1 MAFFADVKV
10 RTFWALCL
18 LLFVP
23 GRVLCYLFRVGD
35 LDAWGV
41 PAPVTPK
48 IYDDWS
54 QNNKFRIGDSLLF
67 LYPPSEESLV
77 QVTEDAFKSCNIS
90 NPIAYFNDGNTL
102 FNITGPGTFYFT
114 SGVGGHCLRLQ
125 KLAVF
130 VPSNGTSNQPSSA
143 PSSLPGSS
151 SSSYPTVFGPT
162 ASARSSAPAMS
173 VASVY
178 SSMAYLVFSFLL
190 LIYI

>member
-1 MAFFADVKV
+1 MASFADVNVKTV
-10 RTFWALCL
+10 WVLCF

-54 QNNKFRIGDSLLF
+54 QKNQFRIGDSLLF

-77 QVTEDAFKSCNIS
+77 QVTEDAYKSCNIS
-90 NPIAYFNDGNTL
+90 NPIAYFDDGNTL

-114 SGVGGHCLRLQ
+114 SGVGGHCLKLQ
-125 KLAVF
+125 KLAVS
-130 VPSNGTSNQPSSA
+130 VPSNGTSSPPSSS
-143 PSSLPGSS
+143 PSPLPESS

-162 ASARSSAPAMS
+162 ASTRSSAPTTNI
-173 VASVY
+173 ASVY
-178 SSMAYLVFSFLL
+178 SSIASLVFFF